1 MSYTAS
7 SLEETHPDDFH
18 QPSPSFSQ
26 KPLLPLSQTIG
37 RVIIKYIKRGIK

>member
-7 SLEETHPDDFH
+7 SLEETHPDDFR

-26 KPLLPLSQTIG
+26 KPLLPLSQTKG
-37 RVIIKYIKRGIK
+37 RGIIKFIKRGKK